1 MKGSIFVLGRNYARV
16 TPRDI
21 AHTVRN
27 IGKVRRFVDYAFE
40 KEHDWAIVIYNG
52 PHTSRGLATHS
63 TIFGF
68 IQVGRHEFGQS
79 WGAHI
84 FVDGTVE
91 YFFDAKRVLFD
102 DEMILINL
110 VFPDFIAHTIKFHS
124 NNTISWVA

>member
-1 MKGSIFVLGRNYARV
+1 M
-16 TPRDI
+16 
-21 AHTVRN
+21 AHTRL
-27 IGKVRRFVDYAFE
+27 A
-40 KEHDWAIVIYNG
+40 A
-52 PHTSRGLATHS
+52 LATHS

-102 DEMILINL
+102 DEMILINRKYFSSL
-110 VFPDFIAHTIKFHS
+110 LRILD
-124 NNTISWVA
+124 